1 MTKKKIVFKEINK
14 ILNLT
19 QQQSR
24 QILQMLE
31 DLRSINANT
40 DEKVPLDYE
49 QICKLDGMEFQ
60 LASIVGAKVVSEHEH
75 YTRWGGAYEFKK

>member
-1 MTKKKIVFKEINK
+1 MTKKKTIEVHK

-19 QQQSR
+19 KHQAK
-24 QILQMLE
+24 QILDILE
-31 DLRSINANT
+31 GLRSINANT

-60 LASIVGAKVVSEHEH
+60 LASIVGAKVECKHGH
-75 YTRWGGAYEFKK
+75 YTRWSGAYEYK

>member
-1 MTKKKIVFKEINK
+1 MAKKTKEINK

-19 QQQSR
+19 KHQAK
-24 QILQMLE
+24 QILDMLE

-60 LASIVGAKVVSEHEH
+60 LAS
-75 YTRWGGAYEFKK
+75 RC

>member
-1 MTKKKIVFKEINK
+1 MTKKKVKEINK

-19 QQQSR
+19 HQESR

-31 DLRSINANT
+31 DLRSINAQT
-40 DEKVPLDYE
+40 DDKCPIDYE

-60 LASIVGAKVVSEHEH
+60 LANIVGAKVECEHGH
-75 YTRWGGAYEFKK
+75 YTRWSGAYEYK

>member
-1 MTKKKIVFKEINK
+1 MAKKKTEINK

-19 QQQSR
+19 KQQSR
-24 QILQMLE
+24 QILQILE

-60 LASIVGAKVVSEHEH
+60 LASIVGATVECEHGH
-75 YTRWGGAYEFKK
+75 YTRWSGAYEYK